1 MAIEELPKAPN
12 LAVLYGK
19 AAAGLRRR
27 GRSGDAIPDTELQV
41 RQVPVDRARLV
52 DYNRV
57 CRFRLT
63 DALPPTYPR
72 VLAFPLALELLT
84 RPEFPLP
91 AAGLVHTANRI
102 ELRRAIQVEQPLD
115 LAVRAQ
121 ELREHPR
128 GYEVDVRSTATVDG
142 VEVWR
147 EVSTYLHR
155 RRSDG
160 PAPHPVHSEPPAPTA
175 VWRIDKQVNAAY
187 AAVSGDHNP
196 IHTSTLAARAFGF
209 RGRIAH
215 GMWTM
220 ARCLAQLAARLPAP
234 PYLVE
239 VSFRSPIVLPATV
252 GFGATPDEHGWTFA
266 VHDRATGRP
275 HLYGTLS
282 GKVTRE

>member
-1 MAIEELPKAPN
+1 MTMAIEELPKAPS
-12 LAVLYGK
+12 LALLYGK
-19 AAAGLRRR
+19 VAAGPRRR
-27 GRSGDAIPDTELQV
+27 GRTGQAIPETELLL
-41 RQVPVDRARLV
+41 RRVPVDRARLAE
-52 DYNRV
+52 YNRV
-57 CRFRLT
+57 CGFRLT
-63 DALPPTYPR
+63 DALPPTYPH
-72 VLAFPLALELLT
+72 VPAFPLTLALLT
-84 RPEFPLP
+84 RPQFPVP

-102 ELRRAIQVEQPLD
+102 ELHRPIELGQPLD

-128 GYEVDVRSTATVDG
+128 GYEVDVHSAATVDG
-142 VEVWR
+142 VVVWR

-175 VWRIDKQVNAAY
+175 VWRIGKQVGHAY

-196 IHTSTLAARAFGF
+196 IHTSSLAARAFGF

-215 GMWTM
+215 GMWTK

-252 GFGATPDEHGWTFA
+252 GFGATADEHGWTFA

-275 HLYGTLS
+275 HLYGTL
-282 GKVTRE
+282 GPL